1 MWYKGTE
8 TYMFEQT
15 AVVGT
20 DVPAQ
25 APNEKEH
32 EPGQDHQ
39 GQLFQR
45 LGAFPSSV
53 LLE

>member
-1 MWYKGTE
+1 
-8 TYMFEQT
+8 MFEQT

-25 APNEKEH
+25 APNEKEY